1 MGHNRAEVRR
11 LSVLA
16 AREAGARARKSGP
29 VPVRVSRGRCPFAQA
44 WSAPARLPGGSAVL
58 ASRLGETG
66 LSARPKGVLPGRF
79 GPSQSLCRMC
89 YEE

>member
-16 AREAGARARKSGP
+16 VREAGARSRKSGP

-44 WSAPARLPGGSAVL
+44 WPVPVRLPGGSAVL
-58 ASRLGETG
+58 ASQLGEIG
-66 LSARPKGVLPGRF
+66 LFGLAEGRVPRALRTEPVIVSYVL
-79 GPSQSLCRMC
+79 
-89 YEE
+89 

>member
-16 AREAGARARKSGP
+16 AREAGAARAILGRRPLAKAWP
-29 VPVRVSRGRCPFAQA
+29 VPV
-44 WSAPARLPGGSAVL
+44 RLPGGSAVL

-66 LSARPKGVLPGRF
+66 LSAWPTGVLRALRTELVIVSYVF
-79 GPSQSLCRMC
+79 
-89 YEE
+89 

>member
-11 LSVLA
+11 LTVLA
-16 AREAGARARKSGP
+16 VREAGTRACNPGP
-29 VPVRVSRGRCPFAQA
+29 VPVRVSLGRRPLAKA
-44 WSAPARLPGGSAVL
+44 WPAPVRLPGGSAVL
-58 ASRLGETG
+58 ASQLSETG
-66 LSARPKGVLPGRF
+66 LSARPKGVLLGRF

>member
-16 AREAGARARKSGP
+16 TREAGARARNPGP
-29 VPVRVSRGRCPFAQA
+29 VPV
-44 WSAPARLPGGSAVL
+44 RLPGGSAVL

-66 LSARPKGVLPGRF
+66 LSARPKGVLRALRTELVIVPYV
-79 GPSQSLCRMC
+79 L
-89 YEE
+89 